1 MSVLASEEWMLKAVA
16 EDRVEG
22 EKQSEYKKRMDKG
35 RKMRLGQKKLHGK
48 FFEKVKEVADSR
60 SWQWLSGGYMDK
72 RKEGYICAA
81 QENVLNTRF
90 YSATI
95 LGKGGDG
102 KCRKC
107 GKDPET
113 VGHLV
118 SACKMLC
125 QREYRRRHDRMG
137 LRVYWELCGKYGLE
151 RSACWYEEVP
161 DPVRTSADGRFEIRW
176 DQKIPT
182 PEAIEHSRPDVVVI
196 DRVGKRWTLVDFAVP
211 FDANVAKKEEEK
223 VKVYEKLATLIGREH
238 KVKVEI
244 IPIVVGA
251 LGVVTKDLAG
261 YLDTLGVGD
270 VIGGLQTAALI
281 GTAAILMKVLSN

>member
-1 MSVLASEEWMLKAVA
+1 M
-16 EDRVEG
+16 
-22 EKQSEYKKRMDKG
+22 
-35 RKMRLGQKKLHGK
+35 
-48 FFEKVKEVADSR
+48 
-60 SWQWLSGGYMDK
+60 
-72 RKEGYICAA
+72 
-81 QENVLNTRF
+81 
-90 YSATI
+90 
-95 LGKGGDG
+95 
-102 KCRKC
+102 
-107 GKDPET
+107 
-113 VGHLV
+113 
-118 SACKMLC
+118 
-125 QREYRRRHDRMG
+125 
-137 LRVYWELCGKYGLE
+137 E